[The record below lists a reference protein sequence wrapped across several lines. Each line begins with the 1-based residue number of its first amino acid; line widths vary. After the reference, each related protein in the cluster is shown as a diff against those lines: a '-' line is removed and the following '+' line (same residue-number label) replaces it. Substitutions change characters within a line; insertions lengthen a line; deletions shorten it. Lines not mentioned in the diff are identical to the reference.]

1 MGIPPGVLD
10 SAIRQLWV
18 ELSANGLDLGK
29 LGHGLRL
36 WAMTQHEINSEDP
49 PYAVDSLERKPDVG
63 ANDYFALDIRTG
75 RIVDVQGFPEARKPA
90 WKIRVDFGPVIGELQ
105 SSAQITNYSRDELI
119 GRLVVGAVN
128 LGKKR
133 IAGFTSE
140 FLILGALD
148 PDGTVRLL
156 QLEDG
161 VGPGA
166 PVA

>member
-1 MGIPPGVLD
+1 
-10 SAIRQLWV
+10 
-18 ELSANGLDLGK
+18 
-29 LGHGLRL
+29 
-36 WAMTQHEINSEDP
+36 MTQYEINSTGP
-49 PYAVDSLERKPDVG
+49 PYALESLQRKPDVR
-63 ANDYFALDIRTG
+63 ADDYFALDIRTG
-75 RIVDVQGFPEARKPA
+75 RIVEVQDFPEARKRA
-90 WKIRVDFGPVIGELQ
+90 WRIRVDFGPVIGELQ
-105 SSAQITNYSRDELI
+105 SSAQITNYSRGELM

-161 VGPGA
+161 VEPGA

>member
-1 MGIPPGVLD
+1 MAMG
-10 SAIRQLWV
+10 
-18 ELSANGLDLGK
+18 
-29 LGHGLRL
+29 
-36 WAMTQHEINSEDP
+36 QHEIDREDL
-49 PYAVDSLERKPDVG
+49 PYAPSSLELKPDVG
-63 ANDYFALDIRTG
+63 ADQYFALDIRTG
-75 RIVDVQGFPEARKPA
+75 RVVGVEDFPEARKPA

-105 SSAQITNYSRDELI
+105 SSAQIKNYSKDELM

-140 FLILGALD
+140 FLVLGALD

-161 VGPGA
+161 VEPGA